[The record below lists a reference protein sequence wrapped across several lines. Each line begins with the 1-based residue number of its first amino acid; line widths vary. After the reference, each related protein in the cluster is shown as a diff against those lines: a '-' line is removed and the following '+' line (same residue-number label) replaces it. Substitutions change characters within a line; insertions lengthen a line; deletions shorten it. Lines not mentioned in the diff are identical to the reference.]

1 MTKRPRSVRRVYAVA
16 LLTVVAVTAA
26 ACGAPPPPPPQSS
39 ANWKIQASTLTVVD
53 DNNDCFGLCAADEP
67 YLVNLGFRVQFNTP
81 NSASTFVVDDVSN
94 ELKCPGSPPSGLFA
108 DTSSCATGE
117 STGVPAAMG
126 LISFPG
132 LKLVDVGDLLFQYS
146 PEVAGAFTFAYE
158 EDQVFGSG
166 NVADTVASFAG
177 ALRNVLNSTV
187 ATGTLPTD
195 GNAAAA
201 LIVDVIGD
209 VALSFI
215 GNTLLGLLSGLG
227 NADDLI
233 GVAPV
238 IVVGVTGTL
247 ASLVNLAGLSG
258 TAVLNGEVYT
268 ADAAYNASLTYQE
281 QVVGPI
287 SLGSA
292 DTTYRVNWTTGPA

>member
-1 MTKRPRSVRRVYAVA
+1 MKSASHARRFTAAALVAAVA
-16 LLTVVAVTAA
+16 LLAA
-26 ACGAPPPPPPQSS
+26 ACAEPPPPPPQSS
-39 ANWKIQASTLTVVD
+39 ANWKIQAGTLTVND

-81 NSASTFVVDDVSN
+81 NSASTFVVHNVSN

-108 DTSSCATGE
+108 DEDSCATGE
-117 STGVPAAMG
+117 STAVPAAMG
-126 LISFPG
+126 RLNFPG
-132 LKLVDVGDLLFQYS
+132 LKLVDVGDLLYQYS

-166 NVADTVASFAG
+166 NVADTVAGFAG
-177 ALRNVLNSTV
+177 ALRTVLNSTV

-201 LIVDVIGD
+201 LIVDIIGD
-209 VALSFI
+209 VALGFI

-233 GVAPV
+233 GVAPIV
-238 IVVGVTGTL
+238 VVGVTGTL
-247 ASLVNLAGLSG
+247 ANLVNLAGLSG
-258 TAVLNGEVYT
+258 TAVLNGRVYT
-268 ADAAYNASLTYQE
+268 AEGPYSNNITYHE
-281 QVVGPI
+281 QSIGGFD
-287 SLGSA
+287 LGSD
-292 DTTYRVNWTTGPA
+292 DTTYTVGWTAGPA